1 MLSFTKKSAVRYIS
15 DHDDSPERLLPDTPI
30 KTFLTVTS
38 TRFSIIDL
46 KHNAESLHL
55 SKHVQDPTE

>member
-1 MLSFTKKSAVRYIS
+1 MLSFTKNQQYGIFS